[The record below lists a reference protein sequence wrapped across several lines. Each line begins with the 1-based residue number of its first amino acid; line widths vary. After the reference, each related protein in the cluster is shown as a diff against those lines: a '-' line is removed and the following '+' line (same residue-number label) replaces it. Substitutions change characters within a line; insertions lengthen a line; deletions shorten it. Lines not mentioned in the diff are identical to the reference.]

1 MDLAELFARP
11 QARAWAATQHPALQG
26 DGPLLLSWP
35 DSAQSPLLDGWNV
48 VIHECAHKL
57 DMQTG
62 AANGCPAL
70 HSGMKQAAWAEAFGR
85 AYDTFCTEV
94 EHGTA
99 GWLDPYA
106 SESPAE
112 FFAVLS
118 EYFFEAPHWIQE
130 HMPAVFGQLRL
141 FYRQDPSRRL
151 PRLPLTVIWPDA
163 VRHAPM

>member
-1 MDLAELFARP
+1 MNLGLVHEDGVLVG
-11 QARAWAATQHPALQG
+11 QARG

-70 HSGMKQAAWAEAFGR
+70 HSGMKQAAWADAFGR

-94 EHGTA
+94 ERGTA

-118 EYFFEAPHWIQE
+118 EYSLKPRT
-130 HMPAVFGQLRL
+130 GSRTTC
-141 FYRQDPSRRL
+141 RQYSSSSGSFTARIRPGGCHGCR
-151 PRLPLTVIWPDA
+151 
-163 VRHAPM
+163 